1 MIGRA
6 IQLVKQLITDPS
18 SYQDLSKR
26 IRDEKLI
33 EKFVSDPDFPFFVSF
48 PRTGSHWMRLMMELY
63 FERPSLVRA
72 FYFKDS
78 QDFMTYHTHDLDL
91 DVYRKNVIY
100 LYRDPI
106 PTIYSQLNFYQ
117 ESTNDLNRIE
127 YWSTLYAKHLSKWLI
142 EETTSEKKTILRY
155 ENLKKNIADEFSKV
169 TAHFGETLDPQK
181 LQDIQQQVSKE
192 EVKKKTYH
200 DPRVI
205 SRTDNYEGTREEFKE
220 QYGNQVYEYIFNHNP
235 KLKDYFEL

>member
-6 IQLVKQLITDPS
+6 IQLVKTLITDPS

-33 EKFVSDPDFPFFVSF
+33 QKFISDPDFPFFVSF

-78 QDFMTYHTHDLDL
+78 QDFMTYHTHDIDL

-100 LYRDPI
+100 LYRDPV

-117 ESTNDLNRIE
+117 ENTEDKDKIE
-127 YWSTLYAKHLSKWLI
+127 YWSNLYGKHLSKWLI
-142 EETTSEKKTILRY
+142 DETVSEKKTILRY
-155 ENLKKNIADEFSKV
+155 ERLKTNIEDEFSKV
-169 TAHFGETLDPQK
+169 TNHFGQSLDKEQLNNIK
-181 LQDIQQQVSKE
+181 DRVSKE

-205 SRTDNYEGTREEFKE
+205 ARKNDYELSREEFTRLHSDW
-220 QYGNQVYEYIFNHNP
+220 VYECV
-235 KLKDYFEL
+235 LKQNSGLAQYLEV